1 MADDLRDDVFTLLSL
16 ASQKEFSRNLSF
28 DQSHLSLEYSNHVKP
43 LLDSKRTLNTMS
55 TTIAVEKKKLKKPP
69 LDVYQL
75 GDKMLRQTAKRVT
88 KIDDELRDL
97 VRKMLQTMYSEDGI
111 GLAAPQVG
119 IHKQILVIDIEFD
132 KPEVEPLVLIN
143 PTVKKLCGKSVADQE
158 GCLSVPGVFMDV
170 TRPDEIEV
178 TYKDEFG
185 RLKTLTADGLL
196 SRVIQH
202 EIDHL
207 NGVLFVDRIPNHL
220 ALTEELKK
228 QGFSFKA
235 IKPV

>member
-1 MADDLRDDVFTLLSL
+1 MTTLI
-16 ASQKEFSRNLSF
+16 
-28 DQSHLSLEYSNHVKP
+28 V
-43 LLDSKRTLNTMS
+43 
-55 TTIAVEKKKLKKPP
+55 VEKKKLKNPP
-69 LDVYQL
+69 LEVYHL
-75 GDKMLRQTAKRVT
+75 GDKVLRQPAKRVT

-97 VRKMLQTMYSEDGI
+97 VRKMLQTMYSQDGI

-119 IHKQILVIDIEFD
+119 IQKQLLVIDIEFD

-143 PTVKKLCGKSVADQE
+143 PTVKRSGGKPVADQE

-170 TRPDEIEV
+170 MRPDEIEIS
-178 TYKDEFG
+178 YKDEFG

-220 ALTEELKK
+220 ALTEELTK
-228 QGFSFKA
+228 QGFSLKA
-235 IKPV
+235 VKPI

>member
-1 MADDLRDDVFTLLSL
+1 
-16 ASQKEFSRNLSF
+16 
-28 DQSHLSLEYSNHVKP
+28 
-43 LLDSKRTLNTMS
+43 
-55 TTIAVEKKKLKKPP
+55 
-69 LDVYQL
+69 
-75 GDKMLRQTAKRVT
+75 
-88 KIDDELRDL
+88 
-97 VRKMLQTMYSEDGI
+97 
-111 GLAAPQVG
+111 
-119 IHKQILVIDIEFD
+119 
-132 KPEVEPLVLIN
+132 
-143 PTVKKLCGKSVADQE
+143 
-158 GCLSVPGVFMDV
+158 MDV